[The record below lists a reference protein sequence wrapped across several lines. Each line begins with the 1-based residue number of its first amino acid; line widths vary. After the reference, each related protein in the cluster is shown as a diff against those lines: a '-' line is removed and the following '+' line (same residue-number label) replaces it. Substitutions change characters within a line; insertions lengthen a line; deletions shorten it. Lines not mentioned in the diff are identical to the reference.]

1 MAKFIIEIRSKGFET
16 AKRDF
21 EKAQKGAESYR
32 KENDKLRGSTSGLRR
47 NIGRLRNTL
56 LLASFAFVGAAKSIS
71 GFVRASSGFQ
81 DVQTRLV
88 GLTGSTEAAKDAFD
102 AFNKIAATTPFAL
115 QDVVQAG
122 ATLEAFGV
130 DSQNTLKA
138 VTDLAAFMGTNATE
152 AASALGRAFAG
163 GAGAAEILRERG
175 ILELVRASQ
184 GIDDLSK
191 LTLPQFRAA
200 LLSAM
205 VDPVAGIQGS
215 SKRLSETFTGAVSN
229 MQDAITRFQAMIGD
243 LMLPALTEVV
253 KGTEEFFRA
262 IDLQRLAQ
270 LATAIGVATTA
281 LVTYKGLVILATKG
295 TIGLGGAV
303 ALVTGNFKKLIAL
316 GVTVGAL
323 KIADD
328 VLQQQDA
335 FAKLKKEVEELT
347 LEEQHYKDAKAA
359 VAKQLK
365 EDTVVTFRTIEQERK
380 LNDLRASVGLIIA
393 ENNGLDEKSIEIRK
407 MMLNTANLLNNALG
421 NRVEIDKEAIA
432 VNGDFIVNMEKMNDS
447 EKDIILTIQRLI
459 EEQKKRIESGKEVVD
474 INKDMASTFGTL
486 EGAVTSFKN
495 ASGDSTQTLKVF
507 LRTAAQLIALTGPQG
522 AAASGALNLA
532 SAFIGHT
539 GGLIKNNGIQRF
551 AQGGMVQ
558 GQDNVPIM
566 AQAGEFIMRREAVQ
580 NIGVGNLA
588 QMNRSASGG
597 GVTVNIQG
605 NMVGNESFVRDTLI
619 PEIARATNQN
629 LA

>member
-21 EKAQKGAESYR
+21 EKAQKGAEGYR
-32 KENDKLRGSTSGLRR
+32 KENDKLRGSTSGLRKS
-47 NIGRLRNTL
+47 IGRLRNTL

-88 GLTGSTEAAKDAFD
+88 GLTGSTEAAKQAFET
-102 AFNKIAATTPFAL
+102 FNNIAATTPFAL

-122 ATLEAFGV
+122 AQLEAFGV
-130 DSQNTLKA
+130 DSEKTLSA
-138 VTDLAAFMGTNATE
+138 VTDLAAFMGTTATE

-163 GAGAAEILRERG
+163 GAGAADILRERG
-175 ILELVRASQ
+175 ILQLIKDAQ

-191 LTLPQFRAA
+191 LTLPQFRSA
-200 LLSAM
+200 LISALI
-205 VDPVAGIQGS
+205 DPVAGIQGS
-215 SKRLSETFTGAVSN
+215 SKRLSKTFTGAVSN
-229 MQDAITRFQAMIGD
+229 MQDSITRFQAMIGD
-243 LMLPALTEVV
+243 LMLPALTSMAQN
-253 KGTEEFFRA
+253 TEKFFRA
-262 IDLQRLAQ
+262 IDLEKLARF
-270 LATAIGVATTA
+270 ATSIGVATAALIFYRRVAIKAALTTA
-281 LVTYKGLVILATKG
+281 ALTLNVK
-295 TIGLGGAV
+295 AV
-303 ALVTGNFKKLIAL
+303 AA
-316 GVTVGAL
+316 
-323 KIADD
+323 
-328 VLQQQDA
+328 VL
-335 FAKLKKEVEELT
+335 LT
-347 LEEQHYKDAKAA
+347 LAGVLA
-359 VAKQLK
+359 VDKVLK
-365 EDTVVTFRTIEQERK
+365 MTNAFG
-380 LNDLRASVGLIIA
+380 N
-393 ENNGLDEKSIEIRK
+393 
-407 MMLNTANLLNNALG
+407 LNTATQQTNTSTQNLTNSTARYAQQLQQNNTVILENTELTKALTALQRETFLIFAENEG
-421 NRVEIDKEAIA
+421 MDEKRLKTMKMMFDAEQLLITALKDKVSVNRLAILTD
-432 VNGDFIVNMEKMNDS
+432 GDFIVNAEN
-447 EKDIILTIQRLI
+447 LTAQEIEYVNTINRLV
-459 EEQKKRIESGKEVVD
+459 EEQKKRIESGKDAIDV
-474 INKDMASTFGTL
+474 NSKLAGTFGTL
-486 EGAVTSFKN
+486 EGAVTGFKN

>member
-32 KENDKLRGSTSGLRR
+32 KENDKLRGSTSGLRKT
-47 NIGRLRNTL
+47 IGRLRNTL

-88 GLTGSTEAAKDAFD
+88 GLMGSTEAAKQAFET
-102 AFNKIAATTPFAL
+102 FNNVAATTPFML
-115 QDVVQAG
+115 EDVVEAG
-122 ATLEAFGV
+122 ATLQAFGV
-130 DSQNTLKA
+130 DSQKTLKA
-138 VTDLAAFMGTNATE
+138 VTDLAAYMQTTATE

-163 GAGAAEILRERG
+163 GAGAAELLKNRG
-175 ILELVRASQ
+175 ILEIVKASQ
-184 GIDDLSK
+184 GIEDLSK
-191 LTLPQFRAA
+191 LTLPQFRSA
-200 LLSAM
+200 LISAL

-215 SKRLSETFTGAVSN
+215 SKRLSKTFTGAVSN
-229 MQDAITRFQAMIGD
+229 MQDSITRFQALVGD
-243 LMLPALTEVV
+243 LMLPALTAMAQN
-253 KGTEEFFRA
+253 TEKFFRA
-262 IDLQRLAQ
+262 IDLEKLARFATSIGVAATALLIYRARAIGAA
-270 LATAIGVATTA
+270 LATAA
-281 LVTYKGLVILATKG
+281 LTLNVK
-295 TIGLGGAV
+295 AV
-303 ALVTGNFKKLIAL
+303 AAVLGTLGAMLAVDKL
-316 GVTVGAL
+316 L
-323 KIADD
+323 KMTN
-328 VLQQQDA
+328 A
-335 FAKLKKEVEELT
+335 F
-347 LEEQHYKDAKAA
+347 Q
-359 VAKQLK
+359 
-365 EDTVVTFRTIEQERK
+365 
-380 LNDLRASVGLIIA
+380 S
-393 ENNGLDEKSIEIRK
+393 
-407 MMLNTANLLNNALG
+407 LNTATQQTNTSTQNLTNSTARYAQQLQQNNTVILENTELTKALTALQRETFLIFAENEGMDEKRLKTMKMMFDAEQILKQALG
-421 NRVEIDKEAIA
+421 DRVTVNREAILVDEA
-432 VNGDFIVNMEKMNDS
+432 FITNSNN
-447 EKDIILTIQRLI
+447 LTQKELEFVLMVERLVIEQR
-459 EEQKKRIESGKEVVD
+459 KRIQTGKDAIDV
-474 INKDMASTFGTL
+474 NSKLAGTFGTL
-486 EGAVTSFKN
+486 EGAVTGFKN

-558 GQDNVPIM
+558 GQDNVPIL

>member
-21 EKAQKGAESYR
+21 EKAQKGAEGYR
-32 KENDKLRGSTSGLRR
+32 KENDKLRGSTSGLRKT
-47 NIGRLRNTL
+47 IGRLRNTL

-88 GLTGSTEAAKDAFD
+88 GLTGSTEAAKQAFET
-102 AFNKIAATTPFAL
+102 FNNVAATTPFAL

-122 ATLEAFGV
+122 AQLEAFGV
-130 DSQNTLKA
+130 DSEKTLSA
-138 VTDLAAFMGTNATE
+138 VTDLAAFMGTTATE

-163 GAGAAEILRERG
+163 GAGAADILRERG
-175 ILELVRASQ
+175 ILQLIKDAQ

-191 LTLPQFRAA
+191 LTLPQFRSA
-200 LLSAM
+200 LISALI
-205 VDPVAGIQGS
+205 DPVAGIQGS
-215 SKRLSETFTGAVSN
+215 SKRLSKTFTGAVSN
-229 MQDAITRFQAMIGD
+229 MQDSITRFQAMIGD
-243 LMLPALTEVV
+243 LMLPALTSMAQN
-253 KGTEEFFRA
+253 TEKFFRA
-262 IDLQRLAQ
+262 IDLEKLARFATSIGVAATALLIYRARAIGAA
-270 LATAIGVATTA
+270 LATAALSLNVKAVAVVLGTLGAMLAVDKLLKMTNAFGNLNTATQQTNTSTQNLTNSTARYAQQLQQNNTVILENTELTKALTA
-281 LVTYKGLVILATKG
+281 LQRET
-295 TIGLGGAV
+295 
-303 ALVTGNFKKLIAL
+303 FLI
-316 GVTVGAL
+316 
-323 KIADD
+323 
-328 VLQQQDA
+328 
-335 FAKLKKEVEELT
+335 F
-347 LEEQHYKDAKAA
+347 
-359 VAKQLK
+359 
-365 EDTVVTFRTIEQERK
+365 
-380 LNDLRASVGLIIA
+380 A
-393 ENNGLDEKSIEIRK
+393 ENEGMDEKRLKTMK
-407 MMLNTANLLNNALG
+407 MMLDAEQLLITALKDKVSV
-421 NRVEIDKEAIA
+421 NRLAILTD
-432 VNGDFIVNMEKMNDS
+432 GDFIVNSGD
-447 EKDIILTIQRLI
+447 LTAKEIEYVNTINRLV
-459 EEQKKRIESGKEVVD
+459 EEQKKRIESGKDAIDV
-474 INKDMASTFGTL
+474 NSKLAGTFGTL
-486 EGAVTSFKN
+486 EGAVTGFKN

-507 LRTAAQLIALTGPQG
+507 LRTAAQLLALTKEGKV
-522 AAASGALNLA
+522 ASSFLSFG

>member
-21 EKAQKGAESYR
+21 EKAQKGAEGYR
-32 KENDKLRGSTSGLRR
+32 KENDKLRGSTSGLRKS
-47 NIGRLRNTL
+47 IGRLRNTL

-88 GLTGSTEAAKDAFD
+88 GLTGSTEAAKQAFET
-102 AFNKIAATTPFAL
+102 FNNIAATTPFAL

-122 ATLEAFGV
+122 AQLEAFGV
-130 DSQNTLKA
+130 DSEKTLSA
-138 VTDLAAFMGTNATE
+138 VTDLAAFMGTTATE

-163 GAGAAEILRERG
+163 GAGAADILRERG
-175 ILELVRASQ
+175 ILQLIKDAQ

-191 LTLPQFRAA
+191 LTLPQFRSA
-200 LLSAM
+200 LISALI
-205 VDPVAGIQGS
+205 DPVAGIQGS
-215 SKRLSETFTGAVSN
+215 SKRLSKTFTGAVSN
-229 MQDAITRFQAMIGD
+229 MQDAITRFQAMVGD
-243 LMLPALTEVV
+243 LMLPALTSMAQN
-253 KGTEEFFRA
+253 TEKFFRA
-262 IDLQRLAQ
+262 IDLEKLARFATSIGVAATALLIYRARAIGAA
-270 LATAIGVATTA
+270 LATAA
-281 LVTYKGLVILATKG
+281 LSLNVK
-295 TIGLGGAV
+295 AV
-303 ALVTGNFKKLIAL
+303 AVVLGTLGAMLAVDKLLKMTNAFGN
-316 GVTVGAL
+316 
-323 KIADD
+323 
-328 VLQQQDA
+328 
-335 FAKLKKEVEELT
+335 
-347 LEEQHYKDAKAA
+347 
-359 VAKQLK
+359 
-365 EDTVVTFRTIEQERK
+365 
-380 LNDLRASVGLIIA
+380 
-393 ENNGLDEKSIEIRK
+393 
-407 MMLNTANLLNNALG
+407 LNTATQQTNTSTQNLTNSTARYAQQLQQNNTVILENTELTKALTALQRETFLIFAENEG
-421 NRVEIDKEAIA
+421 MDEKRLKTMKMMFDAEQLLITALKDKVSVNRLAILTD
-432 VNGDFIVNMEKMNDS
+432 GDFIVNAEN
-447 EKDIILTIQRLI
+447 LTAQEIEYVNTINRLV
-459 EEQKKRIESGKEVVD
+459 EEQKKRIESGKDAIDV
-474 INKDMASTFGTL
+474 NNNLAGTFGTL
-486 EGAVTSFKN
+486 EGAVTGFKN

-507 LRTAAQLIALTGPQG
+507 LRTAAQLLALTKEGKV
-522 AAASGALNLA
+522 ASSFLSFG

>member
-21 EKAQKGAESYR
+21 EKAQKGAEGYR
-32 KENDKLRGSTSGLRR
+32 KENDKLRGSTSGLRKS
-47 NIGRLRNTL
+47 IGRLRNTL

-88 GLTGSTEAAKDAFD
+88 GLTGSTEAAKQAFET
-102 AFNKIAATTPFAL
+102 FNNIAATTPFAL

-122 ATLEAFGV
+122 AQLEAFGV
-130 DSQNTLKA
+130 DSEKTLSA
-138 VTDLAAFMGTNATE
+138 VTDLAAFMGTTATE

-163 GAGAAEILRERG
+163 GAGAADILRERG
-175 ILELVRASQ
+175 ILQLIKDAQ

-191 LTLPQFRAA
+191 LTLPQFRSA
-200 LLSAM
+200 LISALI
-205 VDPVAGIQGS
+205 DPVAGIQGS
-215 SKRLSETFTGAVSN
+215 SKRLSKTFTGAVSN
-229 MQDAITRFQAMIGD
+229 MQDAITRFQAMVGD
-243 LMLPALTEVV
+243 LMLPALTSMAQN
-253 KGTEEFFRA
+253 TEKFFRA
-262 IDLQRLAQ
+262 IDLEKLARFATSIGVAATALLIYRARAIGAA
-270 LATAIGVATTA
+270 LATAA
-281 LVTYKGLVILATKG
+281 LSLNVK
-295 TIGLGGAV
+295 AV
-303 ALVTGNFKKLIAL
+303 AVVLGTLGAMLAVDKLLKMTNAFGN
-316 GVTVGAL
+316 
-323 KIADD
+323 
-328 VLQQQDA
+328 
-335 FAKLKKEVEELT
+335 
-347 LEEQHYKDAKAA
+347 
-359 VAKQLK
+359 
-365 EDTVVTFRTIEQERK
+365 
-380 LNDLRASVGLIIA
+380 
-393 ENNGLDEKSIEIRK
+393 
-407 MMLNTANLLNNALG
+407 LNTATQQTNTSTQNLTNSTARYAQQLQQNNTVILENTELTKALTALQRETFLIFAENEG
-421 NRVEIDKEAIA
+421 MDEKRLKTMKMMFDAEQLLITALKDKVSVNRLAILTD
-432 VNGDFIVNMEKMNDS
+432 GDFIVNAEN
-447 EKDIILTIQRLI
+447 LTAQEIEYVNTINRLV
-459 EEQKKRIESGKEVVD
+459 EEQKKRIESGKDAIDV
-474 INKDMASTFGTL
+474 NSKLAGTFGTL
-486 EGAVTSFKN
+486 EGAVTGFKN

-507 LRTAAQLIALTGPQG
+507 LRTAAQLLALTKEGKV
-522 AAASGALNLA
+522 ASSFLSFG

>member
-21 EKAQKGAESYR
+21 EKAQKGAEGYR
-32 KENDKLRGSTSGLRR
+32 KENDKLRGSTSGLRKS
-47 NIGRLRNTL
+47 IGRLRNTL

-88 GLTGSTEAAKDAFD
+88 GLTGSTEAAKQAFET
-102 AFNKIAATTPFAL
+102 FNNIAATTPFAL

-122 ATLEAFGV
+122 AQLEAFGV
-130 DSQNTLKA
+130 DSEKTLSA
-138 VTDLAAFMGTNATE
+138 VTDLAAFMGTTATE

-163 GAGAAEILRERG
+163 GAGAADILRERG
-175 ILELVRASQ
+175 ILQLIKDAQ

-191 LTLPQFRAA
+191 LTLPQFRSA
-200 LLSAM
+200 LISALI
-205 VDPVAGIQGS
+205 DPVAGIQGS
-215 SKRLSETFTGAVSN
+215 SKRLSKTFTGAVSN
-229 MQDAITRFQAMIGD
+229 MQDAITRFQAMVGD
-243 LMLPALTEVV
+243 LMLPALTSMAQN
-253 KGTEEFFRA
+253 TEKFFRA
-262 IDLQRLAQ
+262 IDLEKLARFATSIGVAATALLIYRARAIGAA
-270 LATAIGVATTA
+270 LATAALSLNVKAVAVVLGTLGAMLAVDKLLKMTNAFGNLNTATQQTNTSTQNLTNSTARYAQQLQQNNTVILENTELTKALTA
-281 LVTYKGLVILATKG
+281 LQRET
-295 TIGLGGAV
+295 
-303 ALVTGNFKKLIAL
+303 FLI
-316 GVTVGAL
+316 
-323 KIADD
+323 
-328 VLQQQDA
+328 
-335 FAKLKKEVEELT
+335 F
-347 LEEQHYKDAKAA
+347 
-359 VAKQLK
+359 
-365 EDTVVTFRTIEQERK
+365 
-380 LNDLRASVGLIIA
+380 A
-393 ENNGLDEKSIEIRK
+393 ENEGMDEKRLKTMK
-407 MMLNTANLLNNALG
+407 MMLDAEQLLITALKDKVSV
-421 NRVEIDKEAIA
+421 NRLAILTD
-432 VNGDFIVNMEKMNDS
+432 GDFIVNSGD
-447 EKDIILTIQRLI
+447 LTAKEIEYVNTINRLV
-459 EEQKKRIESGKEVVD
+459 EEQKKRIESGKDAIDV
-474 INKDMASTFGTL
+474 NSKLAGTFGTL
-486 EGAVTSFKN
+486 EGAVTGFKN

-507 LRTAAQLIALTGPQG
+507 LRTAAQLLALTKEGKV
-522 AAASGALNLA
+522 ASSFLSFG

>member
-21 EKAQKGAESYR
+21 EKAQKGAEGYR
-32 KENDKLRGSTSGLRR
+32 KENDKLRGSTSGLRKS
-47 NIGRLRNTL
+47 IGRLRNTL

-88 GLTGSTEAAKDAFD
+88 GLTGSTEAAKQAFET
-102 AFNKIAATTPFAL
+102 FNNIAATTPFAL

-122 ATLEAFGV
+122 AQLEAFGV
-130 DSQNTLKA
+130 DSEKTLSA
-138 VTDLAAFMGTNATE
+138 VTDLAAFMGTTATE

-163 GAGAAEILRERG
+163 GAGAADILRERG
-175 ILELVRASQ
+175 ILQLIKDAQ

-191 LTLPQFRAA
+191 LTLPQFRSA
-200 LLSAM
+200 LISALI
-205 VDPVAGIQGS
+205 DPVAGIQGS
-215 SKRLSETFTGAVSN
+215 SKRLSKTFTGAVSN
-229 MQDAITRFQAMIGD
+229 MQDSITRFQAMIGD
-243 LMLPALTEVV
+243 LMLPALTSMAQN
-253 KGTEEFFRA
+253 TEKFFRA
-262 IDLQRLAQ
+262 IDLEKLARF
-270 LATAIGVATTA
+270 ATSIGVATAALIFYRRVAIKAALTTA
-281 LVTYKGLVILATKG
+281 ALTLNVK
-295 TIGLGGAV
+295 AV
-303 ALVTGNFKKLIAL
+303 AA
-316 GVTVGAL
+316 
-323 KIADD
+323 
-328 VLQQQDA
+328 VL
-335 FAKLKKEVEELT
+335 LT
-347 LEEQHYKDAKAA
+347 LAGVLA
-359 VAKQLK
+359 VDKVLK
-365 EDTVVTFRTIEQERK
+365 MTNAFG
-380 LNDLRASVGLIIA
+380 N
-393 ENNGLDEKSIEIRK
+393 
-407 MMLNTANLLNNALG
+407 LNTATQQTNTSTQNLTNSTARYAQQLQQNNTVILENTELTKALTALQRETFLIFAENEG
-421 NRVEIDKEAIA
+421 MDEKRLKTMKMMFDAEQLLITALKDKVSVNRLAILTD
-432 VNGDFIVNMEKMNDS
+432 GDFIVNAEN
-447 EKDIILTIQRLI
+447 LTAQEIEYVNTINRLV
-459 EEQKKRIESGKEVVD
+459 EEQKKRIQSGKDAIDV
-474 INKDMASTFGTL
+474 NNNLAGTFGTL
-486 EGAVTSFKN
+486 EGAVTGFKN